1 MKNSKRILFV
11 LALAM
16 LVIMSVVLVAC
27 NNNSSDSKTLIVGTS
42 MPVKSLNRLDA
53 TGGQPGYN
61 FSMLSATVSQLT
73 PFAKIDGKYRALACD
88 YQTSEGAKTVT
99 VTLREGFT
107 WHDGTPLTIDDVEFT
122 LSTGFSKLTKDAD
135 YAEVKKEGNSLVYTL
150 CTPESKF
157 LETVASK
164 VIVPKHLFDGKTK
177 DTLSDADSVIGAG
190 PFKFEG
196 YDKDAGTLTFTKY
209 AKYPSAKKIAFDKV
223 VFRIFQ
229 NEEVL
234 VGALKAK
241 EIDMVYNYAKGL
253 SPAVVES
260 LKTVEDVKL
269 YVDNTTRAIPKS
281 LFFNNQKVT
290 DARVRK
296 AIALSIDFDKIRTTF
311 GSEQSKPSRQ
321 GVVAP
326 TIFGYKET
334 AVWQRD
340 LEAAKALLKE
350 AGYSETK
357 KFEFK
362 LLVNKAANDTQYAKL
377 LKTQIEENGMVNVT
391 LDEKG
396 KDDWVAT
403 YKAGEHMADLVG
415 ITDAGYSF
423 EAGYATRYTL
433 APSTSMMPGKTNPA
447 CHGQMLVEDK
457 DGNLTEYGKV
467 LKAMIGARTDDE
479 LKVAAGKYQDF
490 MVKNVVFVPMF
501 YDEYTQAYSSRLDGL
516 KLDTKLGLL
525 NIVGFETLT
534 KSEASAK

>member
-1 MKNSKRILFV
+1 MKNSKRIFFV
-11 LALAM
+11 LALA
-16 LVIMSVVLVAC
+16 LIVVMSVVLVAC
-27 NNNSSDSKTLIVGTS
+27 NNNGQDDDTLIVGTS
-42 MPVKSLNRLDA
+42 MSIKSLNRLDA
-53 TGGQPGYN
+53 KGGQPGYN

-73 PFAKIDGKYRALACD
+73 PFAKIDGEYRALACD

-99 VTLREGFT
+99 ITMKQGFT
-107 WHDGTPLTIDDVEFT
+107 WHDGEPLTIDDVEYT
-122 LSTGFSKLTKDAD
+122 LSTGFSAMKKNTD
-135 YAEVKKEGNSLVYTL
+135 YAEVKKEGDSLVYTL

-164 VIVPKHLFDGKTK
+164 VIVPKHLFDGETNE
-177 DTLSDADSVIGAG
+177 TLTDEKSVIGAG
-190 PFKFEG
+190 PFKFES
-196 YDKDAGTLTFTKY
+196 YDKNAGTLTFTKY
-209 AKYPSAKKIAFDKV
+209 AKYPGANKIAFDKV
-223 VFRIFQ
+223 VFKIFQ

-260 LKTVEDVKL
+260 LKTVENVKL

-281 LFFNNQKVT
+281 LFFNNQKMT
-290 DARVRK
+290 DARVKR

-334 AVWQRD
+334 PVWQRD
-340 LEAAKALLKE
+340 LEKAKALLTE
-350 AGYSETK
+350 AGYSETN

-362 LLVNKAANDTQYAKL
+362 LLVNTAANDTQYAKL

-396 KDDWVAT
+396 KDDWTKT

-433 APSTSMMPGKTNPA
+433 TANTSMLKGNPA
-447 CHGQMLVEDK
+447 CHGQMIVEDA
-457 DGNLTEYGKV
+457 DGLTEYGKI
-467 LKAMIGARTDDE
+467 LKAMIGARTNDE
-479 LKVAAGKYQDF
+479 LKVAVGKYQDF
-490 MVKNVVFVPMF
+490 MVENVVFVPMF
-501 YDEYTQAYSSRLDGL
+501 YDEYTQAYSSRLDGF

-525 NIVGFETLT
+525 NPVVFETLK
-534 KSEASAK
+534 KSN